1 MPFRKTRLTF
11 RSTRVRHENHPC
23 FLSKRFDTFQTQA
36 AAPESRAPGGE
47 ARLRL
52 ALEGVHPLH
61 RGDVW
66 CEALDADGKRDA
78 CSVSYDAYLDRG
90 ACDEAMASAR
100 DAIRRDAENAFACHP
115 RFARVV
121 ERKSFPYLRSCSSFK
136 DVGDDGQTT

>member
-1 MPFRKTRLTF
+1 MTKNVRVFFRYIPIYLNAR
-11 RSTRVRHENHPC
+11 
-23 FLSKRFDTFQTQA
+23 QA

-78 CSVSYDAYLDRG
+78 CSVSYEAYLDRG
-90 ACDEAMASAR
+90 ARDE
-100 DAIRRDAENAFACHP
+100 DECGY
-115 RFARVV
+115 V
-121 ERKSFPYLRSCSSFK
+121 
-136 DVGDDGQTT
+136 